1 MRTRILALPAGLA
14 LLLFVAPASAL
25 ESLTGTWE
33 GVLKCATLDSG
44 TRSKTKVA
52 TVLEIVDSGPGG
64 LQIELVSSDLLF
76 VGFVVADGAKP
87 DKGALS
93 AASCAFAFDE
103 LDGGTLQADVKT
115 RAGAAKATLKARLS
129 LMGAV
134 QEIVRSC
141 TITAKRVSADEP
153 DIIGCAF

>member
-1 MRTRILALPAGLA
+1 MRTRTLALPAGLA
-14 LLLFVAPASAL
+14 LLLLVAPAFAL

-33 GVLKCATLDSG
+33 GNLKCTTLDSG
-44 TRSKTKVA
+44 TRAKTKVA

-64 LQIELVSSDLLF
+64 LQIELVSSDLVF
-76 VGFVVADGAKP
+76 VGFVVADGAKA
-87 DKGALS
+87 DQGALS
-93 AASCAFAFDE
+93 AASCAFAFDD

-115 RAGAAKATLKARLS
+115 QAGATQAKMKARLS

-141 TITAKRVSADEP
+141 TITARRTSTAEP
-153 DIIGCAF
+153 DIIECAF